1 MPYSHWLDSDM
12 DKKVDELVKTFTQ
25 ALVDEN
31 AAIFAGAGLSVP
43 SGFVNWRELM
53 RSVAAELGLNVDR
66 EYDLIALAQYHCN
79 ERGGRH
85 RINQLLIQEF
95 TKDAQITENHTIL
108 ANLPIRVFWTTN
120 YDNLIERSLNEAG
133 KTADVKI
140 TAANLAINKPR
151 SDAIVYKMH
160 GDISQPESAVIT
172 KDDYEAYNE
181 KRQLFSTGLQGDLVS
196 KTFLFLG
203 LSFNDPNLDYLL
215 SRIRVLLGEN
225 RREHYSLMRKV
236 QRSDFSTKEEYT
248 YANTKQELQV
258 RDLKRYGIIGVLV
271 DDYSDYTEILRK
283 IDKRYRRTSI
293 FVSGSA
299 ETYEP
304 WSGVEAHSS
313 IEKMSAKFIQRGYRV
328 VSGFG
333 YGIGSSVINGALT
346 QLRSINS
353 ARIDDRLILKPFP
366 RYSASPETLRENWG
380 NYRKN
385 IVALAGIAIFI
396 FGNKKADNGE
406 IIDADGV
413 FEEFKIAVERG
424 LVVVPIGATGYISAK
439 LHQEVLNDFEKY
451 YGKRS
456 GLKRKFRD
464 STPLKQSRKG

>member
-1 MPYSHWLDSDM
+1 MGR
-12 DKKVDELVKTFTQ
+12 KVEELVETFTQ

-31 AAIFAGAGLSVP
+31 AAVFAGAGLSVS

-53 RSVAAELGLNVDR
+53 RSIADELGLDVDR
-66 EYDLIALAQYHCN
+66 EYDLIALAQYHYN

-85 RINQLLIQEF
+85 RINQLLIREF

-108 ANLPIRVFWTTN
+108 ANLPIRTFWTTN
-120 YDNLIERSLNEAG
+120 YDDLIEKSLSQAG
-133 KTADVKI
+133 KTPDVKI

-225 RREHYSLMRKV
+225 RRDHYSLMRKV
-236 QRSDFSTKEEYT
+236 HRSDFHTKEEYV

-258 RDLKRYGIIGVLV
+258 RDLQRYGIIGVLV
-271 DDYSDYTEILRK
+271 NDYSDYTEILRK
-283 IDKRYRRTSI
+283 VDKRYRRTSI

-304 WSGVEAHSS
+304 WSRGEAHSS

-346 QLRSINS
+346 QLRSMNS
-353 ARIDDRLILKPFP
+353 GKIDDRILLKPFP
-366 RYSASPETLRENWG
+366 QYSPSQKTLQEHWT

-385 IVALAGIAIFI
+385 IIPLAGIAIFI
-396 FGNKKADNGE
+396 FGNKKADSGE

-424 LVVVPIGATGYISAK
+424 LVVVPIGATGYVSAK
-439 LHQEVLNDFEKY
+439 LH
-451 YGKRS
+451 
-456 GLKRKFRD
+456 
-464 STPLKQSRKG
+464 